1 MIVSALVLLFL
12 MYVVAPVIEFI
23 VAAWPFIL
31 AAVGVFIAVVIYQ
44 ALRDDNAPASDNQGN
59 ARSTHDSKPPV
70 ALRQPDPVRTFAH
83 RTRGGSSS
91 QAEPSNGGDALT
103 AARRAFNPGLEGGL
117 SGEAAATIAALS
129 MHGARGIN
137 KDARPKGSKPYKSS
151 GEQSMNRQ
159 RMTTS
164 NSHAADVPPGV
175 PTRGLVIMEE
185 PLNKILQGRKTME
198 LRSKHNRQLG
208 LIALIRK
215 GSGKIYGVAEI
226 VESIGPMSFDEFRA
240 HANEHAVEPER
251 LREIFYMGWNHGW
264 RLRNIV
270 SLKSPVSYIHK
281 GMSQVKL
288 DPGAIEALSRQLA
301 RI

>member
-1 MIVSALVLLFL
+1 MIVSALVLLFV

-31 AAVGVFIAVVIYQ
+31 GGIVVLIAVAIYQ
-44 ALRDDNAPASDNQGN
+44 ALHDGNGTVPENQGD
-59 ARSTHDSKPPV
+59 ARSNRSSKSPA
-70 ALRQPDPVRTFAH
+70 ALREPDSTRNFANRRSGSASYQTWSSEQDART
-83 RTRGGSSS
+83 S
-91 QAEPSNGGDALT
+91 
-103 AARRAFNPGLEGGL
+103 ARKAYNPGLEGGL

-129 MHGARGIN
+129 MAGARGIN
-137 KDARPKGSKPYKSS
+137 KDAKPSGSKSNASS
-151 GEQSMNRQ
+151 REKGMDRQ
-159 RMTTS
+159 RLTTS
-164 NSHAADVPPGV
+164 NSHVVNTPPGV

-240 HANEHAVEPER
+240 HAHEHAVEPER
-251 LREIFYMGWNHGW
+251 LREIFEMGWNHGW
-264 RLRNIV
+264 RLRNV
-270 SLKSPVSYIHK
+270 VPLKSPVSYIHK

-288 DPGAIEALSRQLA
+288 DAGAIEALRRQLV
-301 RI
+301 RV